1 MGALRLLFRYQTKEP
16 GGSGSYFLFFD
27 GVVLFGARLFFA
39 LDEELLGG
47 AVELFRP
54 FGGGTLLVGEPRR
67 VRPSE
72 LLPRQKVEV
81 RVQEDGEVLEQ
92 EEGGKEE
99 GRSLLAP
106 RKDGVGVAVDI
117 HRQGVV

>member
-1 MGALRLLFRYQTKEP
+1 MGRGKRKEP
-16 GGSGSYFLFFD
+16 GGSGSFLFFD

-47 AVELFRP
+47 AVELLRS
-54 FGGGTLLVGEPRR
+54 FGSGALLIGEPRR

-72 LLPRQKVEV
+72 LLSRQKVEV
-81 RVQEDGEVLEQ
+81 RMQEDGEVLEH

-99 GRSLLAP
+99 SRRLLSLGE
-106 RKDGVGVAVDI
+106 DGVGVAVDI